1 MNLVVGEIPTRKL
14 TFSRAGDHGFFIDMI
29 GGEGVMKGKKIVV
42 GYCRVSTGNQK
53 EERTIE
59 IQQKALKEYAE
70 AKGYELVKIFS
81 DDGISGGLEDRPG
94 LAELFGYLEN
104 GQSIETVLI
113 FKLDRL
119 ARDLYI
125 QEHLIRKLE
134 DHKVKLISLKEP
146 ELDSSDPMRKAF
158 RQFMG
163 IVSELEKAF
172 ITMRLS
178 GGRLNKAR
186 KGGYAG
192 GGVAYGYKAQE
203 KQLSLDGERSEMIK
217 TIFSLKRKNMSMR
230 SIAKH
235 LNDNE
240 ISTARGKKWY
250 ASTVKYILENPVYR
264 GKLQYRGIK
273 TVNKELAII

>member
-1 MNLVVGEIPTRKL
+1 M
-14 TFSRAGDHGFFIDMI
+14 
-29 GGEGVMKGKKIVV
+29 
-42 GYCRVSTGNQK
+42 
-53 EERTIE
+53 
-59 IQQKALKEYAE
+59 
-70 AKGYELVKIFS
+70 
-81 DDGISGGLEDRPG
+81 EDRPG
-94 LAELFGYLEN
+94 LAELFYCLEN
-104 GQSIETVLI
+104 EQSIEAVLI

-119 ARDLYI
+119 ARDLYL

-178 GGRLNKAR
+178 GGRINKAR

-192 GGVAYGYKAQE
+192 GGVAYGYKAKE
-203 KQLSLDGERSEMIK
+203 KQLSLDSDQSETIK
-217 TIFSLKRKNMSMR
+217 TIFSLKRKRMSMR
-230 SIAKH
+230 AIAKY

-240 ISTARGKKWY
+240 ITTARGKKWY
-250 ASTVKYILENPVYR
+250 ASTVRYILENPIYKGR
-264 GKLQYRGIK
+264 LQYKGIK
-273 TVNKELAII
+273 SVSKDLAIV

>member
-1 MNLVVGEIPTRKL
+1 
-14 TFSRAGDHGFFIDMI
+14 
-29 GGEGVMKGKKIVV
+29 MKEKKVVV
-42 GYCRVSTGNQK
+42 GYCRVSTANQR
-53 EERTIE
+53 EEGTIE
-59 IQQKALKEYAE
+59 IQRNALKEYVE
-70 AKGYELVKIFS
+70 AKGYELVKVFL

-94 LAELFGYLEN
+94 LAALFDYLESHQN
-104 GQSIETVLI
+104 IDAVLI

-134 DHKVKLISLKEP
+134 EHKVNLFSLKEP

-186 KGGYAG
+186 KGRYAG
-192 GGVAYGYKAQE
+192 GGLPYGYKADKKE
-203 KQLSLDGERSEMIK
+203 LSLDSERSETIK
-217 TIFSLKRKNMSMR
+217 TIFSLKRKRMSIR
-230 SIAKH
+230 GIAQY
-235 LNDNE
+235 LNDNGVT
-240 ISTARGKKWY
+240 TARGKTWY
-250 ASTVKYILENPVYR
+250 GSTIKYILENPIYKGKVRYKDVKAVN
-264 GKLQYRGIK
+264 GKL
-273 TVNKELAII
+273 AIV